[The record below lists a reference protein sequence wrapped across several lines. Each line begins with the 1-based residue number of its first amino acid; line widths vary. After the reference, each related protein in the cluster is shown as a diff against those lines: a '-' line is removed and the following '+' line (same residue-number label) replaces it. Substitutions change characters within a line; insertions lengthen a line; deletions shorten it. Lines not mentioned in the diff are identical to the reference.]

1 MLVRHV
7 LSQLSYAPD
16 SRFSVFPS
24 ATRHI
29 IAQGGRFVK
38 HFFLIFSKNLYL
50 NKTPCF
56 PENQMFFSISRI
68 SSGVKLWMVS
78 QNWQVMLMGSPSLTI
93 SVSSFRPREI
103 SAFSIRS
110 REQ

>member
-7 LSQLSYAPD
+7 LSQLSYAPICA
-16 SRFSVFPS
+16 SVLFTS

-38 HFFLIFSKNLYL
+38 HFFLIFSKNFFFD
-50 NKTPCF
+50 KTPYF
-56 PENQMFFSISRI
+56 PGYQIFFSISRI

-78 QNWQVMLMGSPSLTI
+78 QNWQVMLMVSPSSMI
-93 SVSSFRPREI
+93 SVSSLRPREI
-103 SAFSIRS
+103 RAFSMRS